1 MTGNRPSWLPPAPT
15 HKRCS
20 KCSGWIPV
28 EDFPTDKTAKDFLS
42 SWCRSCHAQAN
53 RAWRAKRHAIYD
65 ERHPDA

>member
-1 MTGNRPSWLPPAPT
+1 MTSNRPSWLPPAPT

-42 SWCRSCHAQAN
+42 SWCRRCHAEAN
-53 RAWRAKRHAIYD
+53 RAWRAKRRAIYD
-65 ERHPDA
+65 EQHADA